1 MVLIHLDSLYLS
13 ISRIIIT
20 KTNHPHQPIR
30 MERIISF
37 ELKVRRKLPK
47 NIVTTK
53 NIKLINKSKIKVVLI
68 KILDRVNAV
77 VPIKK

>member
-1 MVLIHLDSLYLS
+1 
-13 ISRIIIT
+13 
-20 KTNHPHQPIR
+20 

-53 NIKLINKSKIKVVLI
+53 NIKLINKIKIEVVLI

>member
-1 MVLIHLDSLYLS
+1 MVHIHLDSLNLI

-20 KTNHPHQPIR
+20 KTNHQHQPIR

-53 NIKLINKSKIKVVLI
+53 NIKLINKIKIKVVLI